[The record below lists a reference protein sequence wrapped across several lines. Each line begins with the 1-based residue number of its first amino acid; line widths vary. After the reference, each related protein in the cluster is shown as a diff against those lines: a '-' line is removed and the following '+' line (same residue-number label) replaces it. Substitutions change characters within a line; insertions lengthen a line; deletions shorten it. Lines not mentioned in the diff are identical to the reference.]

1 MTKRIV
7 KTGLCVAREGKLLL
21 ARSAGDAHFQIPGGK
36 IENGESDVDALVREA
51 SEELDIAVDR
61 DTAVYLETFQAAA
74 AGRSDVVVEVRL
86 YKADFTRDPR
96 PSSEIA
102 ELYWQPLSGPVVACS
117 DVVTLHILPFLVK
130 QDHKKEAVYE

>member
-7 KTGLCVAREGKLLL
+7 KAGLCVVREGKLLL
-21 ARSAGDAHFQIPGGK
+21 ARSTGDAHFQIPGGK

-51 SEELDIAVDR
+51 SEELDIAVNR
-61 DTAVYLETFQAAA
+61 DTALYLETFQAAA

-102 ELYWQPLSGPVVACS
+102 ELYWQPLLGPVVACS